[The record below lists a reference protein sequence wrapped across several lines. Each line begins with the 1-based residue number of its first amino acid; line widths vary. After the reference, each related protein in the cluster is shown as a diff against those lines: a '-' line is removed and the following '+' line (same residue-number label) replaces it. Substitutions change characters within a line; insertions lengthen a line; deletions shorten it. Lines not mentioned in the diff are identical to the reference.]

1 MSPKPP
7 YYTQEELL
15 AYLSGNLPSDKQE
28 EIRMAAERD
37 PFLKDALEGLSLDEY
52 PAATID
58 GLRRRI
64 SKKPETAFPWIGV
77 AAAVVIF
84 AIFIP
89 LGYYLIQHSP
99 QKTDSITMVTPEET
113 HSEDEPASER
123 SEELMPPQEEP
134 ASIREEKAI
143 AESPKPVPAQ
153 PRDSER
159 FATVDETGT
168 PDEDAVVISEL
179 RTAEAQK
186 DETVPKG
193 KGEERAENYF
203 TEDRLDTDA
212 VKPVAKEA
220 EAGYEARKKEL
231 SKMQQYAVPGAAT
244 TTKLSPWKIKHVI
257 EEQDTV
263 ANPANTYKLWTQWI
277 NELIDISAYES
288 FQLIIT
294 SETHDKQ
301 PDVKIFGDASKG
313 TADRVI
319 KWVKVGFYLHLPEL
333 KGKSYTIDLE
343 VYPQE

>member
-1 MSPKPP
+1 MSPKSS
-7 YYTQEELL
+7 YYSQEELL
-15 AYLSGNLPSDKQE
+15 AYLAGTLPEEKQE
-28 EIRMAAERD
+28 EIRLAAERD
-37 PFLKDALEGLSLDEY
+37 PFLKEGLEGLSLDEN

-77 AAAVVIF
+77 AAAVVIL

-89 LGYYLIQHSP
+89 LGYYLIQQSP

-113 HSEDEPASER
+113 HSENEPASER
-123 SEELMPPQEEP
+123 SEELVPPQEEP
-134 ASIREEKAI
+134 ATFREEKTI
-143 AESPKPVPAQ
+143 TESPKPVPAQ

-159 FATVDETGT
+159 YAHVDETGA
-168 PDEDAVVISEL
+168 PDEEAVVISEL

-186 DETVPKG
+186 DETDPKG

-212 VKPVAKEA
+212 VKPTAKEA
-220 EAGYEARKKEL
+220 EARFEARKKEL
-231 SKMQQYAVPGAAT
+231 SKMKQYAAPGAAAT
-244 TTKLSPWKIKHVI
+244 SKLSPWKIKHVI

-263 ANPANTYKLWTQWI
+263 TNPANTYQLWTQWI
-277 NELIDISAYES
+277 NELIDVSAYES

-294 SETHDKQ
+294 SETHDKE
-301 PDVKIFGDASKG
+301 PEVKVFGAASKG

-319 KWVKVGFYLHLPEL
+319 KWVKVGLYLHLPEL